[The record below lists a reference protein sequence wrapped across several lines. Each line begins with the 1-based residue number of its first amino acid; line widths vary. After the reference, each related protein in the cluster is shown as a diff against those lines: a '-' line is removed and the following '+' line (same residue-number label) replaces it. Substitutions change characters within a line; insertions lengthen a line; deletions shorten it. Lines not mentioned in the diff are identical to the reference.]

1 MITTIIT
8 MSIVGIFSGL
18 VLWMF
23 KLRYYDRKEI
33 NSKLVQSQINDEV
46 FNQKLTDLK
55 ESRQEKES
63 DFSEILKE
71 IKSSLAT
78 LVTEVN
84 DVKVQIAVLISN
96 N

>member
-8 MSIVGIFSGL
+8 MTIVGIFSGL
-18 VLWMF
+18 VIWMF
-23 KLRYYDRKEI
+23 KLRHDDRKEI

-46 FNQKLTDLK
+46 FNQKLKDLK

-63 DFSEILKE
+63 DFSEILKD
-71 IKSSLAT
+71 IKSGLAT

-84 DVKVQIAVLISN
+84 DLKVQIAGLISK
-96 N
+96 